1 MGREEHIQKKVEMM
15 TDEAKKKLAKGDKKG
30 AVFSMKKKKMY
41 EGELD
46 KISNVKMTLET
57 QVMNLE
63 SAAQNIE
70 TVKTMKQGT
79 TTMQKIRTDI
89 GIDDVDNVMDD
100 IKQEMEMAQEIND
113 AIGQPVDPLLTDDD
127 ELLEELN
134 ALEASDLETQLLA
147 PPTKTSLDELSLP
160 TVPDTKLPAVSNKED
175 EDLKKLEAE

>member
-1 MGREEHIQKKVEMM
+1 M
-15 TDEAKKKLAKGDKKG
+15 
-30 AVFSMKKKKMY
+30 
-41 EGELD
+41 
-46 KISNVKMTLET
+46 
-57 QVMNLE
+57 
-63 SAAQNIE
+63 
-70 TVKTMKQGT
+70 GT

-160 TVPDTKLPAVSNKED
+160 TVPDTKLPALSKED

>member
-1 MGREEHIQKKVEMM
+1 M
-15 TDEAKKKLAKGDKKG
+15 
-30 AVFSMKKKKMY
+30 
-41 EGELD
+41 
-46 KISNVKMTLET
+46 
-57 QVMNLE
+57 
-63 SAAQNIE
+63 
-70 TVKTMKQGT
+70 GT

-127 ELLEELN
+127 ELLE

-160 TVPDTKLPAVSNKED
+160 TVPDTKLPALSKED